1 MSAKYSYL
9 AWQVNTSSPAEKLVL
24 LMLADGAD
32 EFGYTN
38 VCLQTASQLC
48 ALSTFGL
55 ADCLKCLVDQGF
67 LDKVKVDYRD
77 KKEIHVFKMLIEQEQ
92 ATAHVEVQPTN
103 SIPVYSTAPAPA
115 PAPAPKFQPA
125 PAPMQHMQQAPR
137 PQGRGSMNSNTVST
151 HDLNEEEIP
160 SWAERAFKFSGLT
173 GDHSLVWKKFVL
185 WYKAK
190 ANELMP
196 LSRIE
201 SKLQYWLVNEKQN
214 ERQQQQKTSQYSGNA
229 GQAQGNGYRQK
240 LSPSERFRQQLIQK
254 GKKPTF

>member
-9 AWQVNTSSPAEKLVL
+9 AWQVQTSSPAEKLVL

-38 VCLQTASQLC
+38 VCLQTAGEPC

-55 ADCLKCLVDQGF
+55 ADCLKCLVDQGL

-77 KKEIHVFKMLIEQEQ
+77 KKEIHVFKMLIEQKHAVE
-92 ATAHVEVQPTN
+92 HVEAQPVN

-115 PAPAPKFQPA
+115 PAPKFQPA
-125 PAPMQHMQQAPR
+125 PPAMQNMQPPPR
-137 PQGRGSMNSNTVST
+137 PQGRGSTNSNTVST

-160 SWAERAFKFSGLT
+160 SWAERAFKFSGLA
-173 GDHSLVWKKFVL
+173 GDHNLVWKKFVL

-214 ERQQQQKTSQYSGNA
+214 ERQHQKTSQYSGNA

>member
-1 MSAKYSYL
+1 M
-9 AWQVNTSSPAEKLVL
+9 NTSSPAEKLVL

-32 EFGYTN
+32 ESGYTN
-38 VCLQTASQLC
+38 VCLQSASQLC

-55 ADCLKCLVDQGF
+55 ADCLKCLVDQGI

-77 KKEIHVFKMLIEQEQ
+77 QKEIHVFKLLIEQEQ
-92 ATAHVEVQPTN
+92 AAAPVEAQPVN
-103 SIPVYSTAPAPA
+103 SIPVYSTA

-125 PAPMQHMQQAPR
+125 PAPMQNMQHAPR
-137 PQGRGSMNSNTVST
+137 PQSRGSMTSNTVST
-151 HDLNEEEIP
+151 HDLDEEIIP
-160 SWAERAFKFSGLT
+160 TWAERAFKFSGLA
-173 GDHSLVWKKFVL
+173 GDHSLIWKKFVL

-196 LSRIE
+196 ISRIE

>member
-32 EFGYTN
+32 ECGYTN
-38 VCLQTASQLC
+38 VCLQSAGQLC

-67 LDKVKVDYRD
+67 LDKIKVDYRD
-77 KKEIHVFKMLIEQEQ
+77 KKEIHVFKMLIEQVQEQ
-92 ATAHVEVQPTN
+92 AQVDVEAQPLN
-103 SIPVYSTAPAPA
+103 SIPVYSTA

-125 PAPMQHMQQAPR
+125 PAPMQNMQQAPR

-160 SWAERAFKFSGLT
+160 SWAERAFKFSGLS

-214 ERQQQQKTSQYSGNA
+214 ERQNQKTSQYSGNA